1 MPRDHPHWLNKN
13 APCLREIKNTNNQ
26 KIDEEP
32 NMVFICIDRLGFGQ
46 FFNRNRMTKLALD
59 GPIRLGFTV

>member
-1 MPRDHPHWLNKN
+1 MYSNIKQRRLEREREKKGTWLPRDHPHWLNKN

-32 NMVFICIDRLGFGQ
+32 NMVLY
-46 FFNRNRMTKLALD
+46 
-59 GPIRLGFTV
+59 V